1 MILSKDPE
9 FSRLFTVEELHEGE
23 IKLDATKEER
33 AALSKRFDI
42 ESIQSLE
49 ANAIISDGSSS
60 IGSNNI
66 TLNVSFN
73 AIITQKCV
81 ATLALI
87 RNEINS
93 AFDLELGVINDNN
106 TDNKVL
112 LEEFRHN
119 EVDFATIDTD
129 TSFNLGEL
137 VSQYLGL
144 EIDPFPRSKSK
155 SDEVSSYLHETS
167 TEYKNNPFSV
177 LRDLKKIDL

>member
-1 MILSKDPE
+1 MALSEDPE
-9 FSRLFTVEELHEGE
+9 FSRFLTIEEMHEGE
-23 IKLDATKEER
+23 IKLQATEQER
-33 AALSKRFDI
+33 AELSKRFDI
-42 ESIQSLE
+42 ENIEKLEVNTLISGGRASI
-49 ANAIISDGSSS
+49 D
-60 IGSNNI
+60 SNNI

-93 AFDLELGVINDNN
+93 AFDLELGVMNDNN

-144 EIDPFPRSKSK
+144 EIDPFPRSESK
-155 SDEVSSYLHETS
+155 SDEIISYLQEAS
-167 TEYKNNPFSV
+167 TEEKNNPFSV
-177 LRDLKKIDL
+177 LKDFKRN